1 MELLLN
7 LVWLLTAIAALL
19 LLLGC
24 SPQDRKQFLLGVGAL
39 CCAVLLLFP
48 AISASDDLHAQAV
61 LAEDSIAAKRLANS
75 SGHLAPIHHFALFLI
90 CAALAVGIFFH
101 AWFYRRRTSVRYF
114 SAILTRQLFGRAPP
128 AVSLV

>member
-7 LVWLLTAIAALL
+7 LVWSVTAITAL

-24 SPQDRKQFLLGVGAL
+24 SAQDRRQLLLGVGAL
-39 CCAVLLLFP
+39 CCTVLLHFP

-61 LAEDSIAAKRLANS
+61 VAEDVSAAKRLANS
-75 SGHLAPIHHFALFLI
+75 SIHLSPIHHCAVFLI
-90 CAALAVGIFFH
+90 CGALLAGIFFH
-101 AWFYRRRTSVRYF
+101 TWSHRRNTSAPYF
-114 SAILTRQLFGRAPP
+114 SAILVRQLFGRAPP